1 MNIILDTNILV
12 LLLRNGDAK
21 EQIEQEFGLFDP
33 INRSMISIVS
43 MGEIKSLAIRNK
55 WGIKRLE
62 LIEATL
68 KKLVVINVAYL
79 PLINKY
85 AEIDN
90 FSQGTSPNKPLGLP
104 ARNMGKNDLWIA
116 ATAAISNATLH
127 TTDNDFNHLDG
138 HYFKVEKVKI

>member
-1 MNIILDTNILV
+1 MNILLDTNVLI
-12 LLLRNGDAK
+12 LLLRNGEAK
-21 EQIEQEFGLFDP
+21 EQIEQKFGLFDP
-33 INRSMISIVS
+33 MNRPMISIVS

-62 LIEATL
+62 LIETIL

-79 PLINKY
+79 PLIEKY

-90 FSQGTSPNKPLGLP
+90 FSQGTLPDKPLGLS

-116 ATAAISNATLH
+116 ATAAISNATLI
-127 TTDNDFNHLDG
+127 TTDNDFDHLNG
-138 HYFKVEKVKI
+138 HFFKLEKV